1 MGIRGIIFSKGRI
14 DTLDRFTDELI
25 AASERRGVSSL
36 TVNIGDDA
44 AMTAERIASF
54 HKAMDGKV
62 AAILFNNVILSACY
76 AGESLWD
83 RLQIPVYDILVDHP
97 VNYDA
102 HLRNPIRQ
110 LHAVLIDRKHEAF
123 VREVYPQVRYTHFV
137 PLGGVEQTGHKPFAD
152 REIDV
157 LFTGSGH
164 DERPYLRIPFLPED
178 GAAMYCEVMREIFMN
193 PTTVTE
199 EAVRRYVGNA
209 GLALSEQEMLELYD
223 KAYLSCEWNA
233 RRHFQLEIMK
243 QLGSAGIPVTIYGGR
258 WQDDAHVFSDS
269 IHIAERVPL
278 EECVKLPCN
287 AKICLNILPWFKD
300 GAHDRIFDAMI
311 NGAVSVTDTS
321 DYLLERF
328 DHGRELVFYE
338 LNNLPQLSENIRW
351 LLHNPDQAERIA
363 QRGYMTAVLYDT
375 WEKRLEKLLSF
386 MEGEE

>member
-1 MGIRGIIFSKGRI
+1 MGIKGLIFSKGRI

-25 AASERRGVSSL
+25 AASEKRGLACLALNS
-36 TVNIGDDA
+36 GDDA
-44 AMTAERIASF
+44 VMIAEKIVNF
-54 HKAMDGKV
+54 HMAMDGEV
-62 AAILFNNVILSACY
+62 AAILFNNVILSICY
-76 AGESLWD
+76 DGESLWD

-102 HLRNPIRQ
+102 HLRNPIGQ

-123 VREVYPQVRYTHFV
+123 VREVYPQVRHTHFV
-137 PLGGVEQTGHKPFAD
+137 PLGGAEQTGHKPFAD

-157 LFTGSGH
+157 LFTGGGH
-164 DERPYLRIPFLPED
+164 DERPYPRIPFLPED
-178 GAAMYCEVMREIFMN
+178 GAAMYREVMREMFMN
-193 PTTVTE
+193 PATVTE

-209 GLALSEQEMLELYD
+209 GLELSGQEMLELYD
-223 KAYLSCEWNA
+223 KAYYSCEWNA
-233 RRHFQLEIMK
+233 RRHYQLEIMK
-243 QLGSAGIPVTIYGGR
+243 QLDSAGIPVTIYGGY
-258 WQDDAHVFSDS
+258 WQDDLQKFSGS
-269 IHIAERVPL
+269 IRIAERVPI
-278 EECVKLPCN
+278 EECIRLPGN
-287 AKICLNILPWFKD
+287 AKICLNIMPWFKD

-328 DHGRELVFYE
+328 EHGRELVFYE
-338 LNNLPQLSENIRW
+338 LNDLPQLTENIRW
-351 LLHNPDQAERIA
+351 LLDNPDQAERIA